1 MDTKDF
7 ERLLRACTEVA
18 IGFPDGV
25 VFIGGIAVYL
35 HAVNTPSV
43 ADLAETTHDADFYI
57 SLADMGDLRDLEE
70 VTSNRKANKHQFR
83 RHGFE
88 FDIYTERQSRLI
100 VPYDMVMG
108 YSEAYES
115 VRVAGLTELFCLK
128 LEAYRDRQSSAK
140 GTKDAKDLLRIA
152 AIASARKG
160 FDAERAAAY
169 LSDDH
174 AGLLDGI
181 GRGPAPMEMARGN
194 AVKAKALRSMFVGM
208 VAPLRGL
215 RSG

>member
-35 HAVNTPSV
+35 HAVNTLSV

-108 YSEAYES
+108 YSETYES

-152 AIASARKG
+152 AIAAARKG

-174 AGLLDGI
+174 ASLLDGI

-208 VAPLRGL
+208 VAPLRGG
-215 RSG
+215 RRG